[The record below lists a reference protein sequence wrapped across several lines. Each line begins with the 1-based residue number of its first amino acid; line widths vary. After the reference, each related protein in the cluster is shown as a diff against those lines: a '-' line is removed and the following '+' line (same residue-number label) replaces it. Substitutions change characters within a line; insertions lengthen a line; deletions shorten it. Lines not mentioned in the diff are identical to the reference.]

1 MPGAGIGGVSA
12 SPAAPFEFEPPVDC
26 WAGPAEPG
34 IELDG
39 TPPDPVFPV
48 LSAPPPGDPTPLP
61 MPEPAAPPA
70 PPVPPALPAEPPL
83 LEPPPPPPP
92 AWAKAI
98 GAAVTDKAVTSAKV
112 CNRWEIMNSSG
123 ARRRRSASDNLQME
137 LAVSAWLTVWD
148 GSSPLCPCPCGWFQQ
163 CRPWPF
169 EPKRLAR
176 LGRQATVC
184 VRTAGSFANGK
195 RANVWIWHEAEV
207 SPTSAIWPRAAISRG
222 FRPVDP
228 EIGDGIVWRFVPAGN
243 IETGCKP
250 AGVPDGWLHQTASAP
265 PSMLAEPPN
274 N

>member
-123 ARRRRSASDNLQME
+123 ARRRRSASDNLTPIGIRQPSDGACGFS
-137 LAVSAWLTVWD
+137 LAYGLGRIIPTLPLSMRVVSTVPPMALRAQAARAPR
-148 GSSPLCPCPCGWFQQ
+148 SSGNRLRPHCGIV
-163 CRPWPF
+163 C
-169 EPKRLAR
+169 KREESERLDLAR
-176 LGRQATVC
+176 SGSEPN
-184 VRTAGSFANGK
+184 VRNLAKSRHFA
-195 RANVWIWHEAEV
+195 RI
-207 SPTSAIWPRAAISRG
+207 
-222 FRPVDP
+222 
-228 EIGDGIVWRFVPAGN
+228 
-243 IETGCKP
+243 
-250 AGVPDGWLHQTASAP
+250 
-265 PSMLAEPPN
+265 
-274 N
+274 